1 MHPRTSH
8 FSQLPYA
15 IRVSPS
21 ETTDGGSCYF
31 AHVVELEGCESHGA
45 TPPEAIENLREAMKD
60 YIDSMLEDGLEPP
73 EPVGAA
79 RLLVLE
85 VMDGSPAPSA
95 TNTLAAERVLGDVVS
110 V

>member
-31 AHVVELEGCESHGA
+31 AHVVELEGCESHG
-45 TPPEAIENLREAMKD
+45 TSPPEAIANVLEAMED
-60 YIDSMLEDGLEPP
+60 YIDSMLEDGLDPP
-73 EPVGAA
+73 APAGAP

-85 VMDGSPAPSA
+85 VMDGSPDQSVSNAQMRP
-95 TNTLAAERVLGDVVS
+95 VLGDLIS